1 MKRNRVTRPRPSL
14 APGLVATLLVVLVT
28 ACTARSSPV
37 SPPAPPP
44 PAPEISAPPA
54 LPPPPTP
61 PPPAPP
67 PPAPLVP
74 PEPIPQ
80 NVFTSRSSLD
90 DLNRESPLQIVFF
103 DYDSAELGEEAR
115 AALRANA
122 DLLNGTMSWVITIEG
137 HCDER
142 GTAEYNLGLGERRAF
157 AARNYLLELGIAGQ
171 RVRTVSYGKEFPFDP
186 AHDERAWAQNRR
198 AHFVITAQ

>member
-1 MKRNRVTRPRPSL
+1 MNRVTRPRPSL

-37 SPPAPPP
+37 TPPAPPAPDPEPSASPAVPPTPAPPP
-44 PAPEISAPPA
+44 PAPR
-54 LPPPPTP
+54 
-61 PPPAPP
+61 PPAPI
-67 PPAPLVP
+67 VP
-74 PEPIPQ
+74 PDPIPLDT
-80 NVFTSRSSLD
+80 FESRSLD

-103 DYDSAELGEEAR
+103 DYDSAELQEAAR
-115 AALRANA
+115 AALRVNA
-122 DLLNGTMSWVITIEG
+122 DLLNSSISWVVTIEG

-157 AARNYLLELGIAGQ
+157 AARNYLLELGIAAQ

>member
-1 MKRNRVTRPRPSL
+1 MNRVTRPRPSL
-14 APGLVATLLVVLVT
+14 APGLVATILVVLVT

-37 SPPAPPP
+37 TPPAPPAP
-44 PAPEISAPPA
+44 GPEPSASPAV
-54 LPPPPTP
+54 P

-67 PPAPLVP
+67 PPAPRPPAPLVP
-74 PEPIPQ
+74 PDPIPLDT
-80 NVFTSRSSLD
+80 FESRSLD
-90 DLNRESPLQIVFF
+90 DLNRESPLEIVFF
-103 DYDSAELGEEAR
+103 DYDSAELQEAAR
-115 AALRANA
+115 AALRTNA
-122 DLLNGTMSWVITIEG
+122 DLLNSSMSWVITIEG

-157 AARNYLLELGIAGQ
+157 AARNYLLELGIAAQ

>member
-1 MKRNRVTRPRPSL
+1 MNRVRRPRPSL
-14 APGLVATLLVVLVT
+14 VPGLVATLLVVLVT

-37 SPPAPPP
+37 TPPAPPAPDPEPSASPAVPPTPAPPP
-44 PAPEISAPPA
+44 PAPR
-54 LPPPPTP
+54 
-61 PPPAPP
+61 PPAPI
-67 PPAPLVP
+67 VP
-74 PEPIPQ
+74 PDPIPLDT
-80 NVFTSRSSLD
+80 FESRSLD

-103 DYDSAELGEEAR
+103 DYDSAELQEAAR

-122 DLLNGTMSWVITIEG
+122 DLLNSSMSWVITIEG

-157 AARNYLLELGIAGQ
+157 AARNYLLELGIAAQ

>member
-1 MKRNRVTRPRPSL
+1 MNRVTRLRPSL
-14 APGLVATLLVVLVT
+14 TPGLVATLLVVLVT

-37 SPPAPPP
+37 TPPPPGPETSASPAVPPP
-44 PAPEISAPPA
+44 PA
-54 LPPPPTP
+54 P

-80 NVFTSRSSLD
+80 DTFESRSLD

-103 DYDSAELGEEAR
+103 DYDSAELHEEAR

-122 DLLNGTMSWVITIEG
+122 DLLNSSMSWVITIEG

-157 AARNYLLELGIAGQ
+157 AARNYLLELGIAAQ

-186 AHDERAWAQNRR
+186 AHDDRAWAQNRR

>member
-1 MKRNRVTRPRPSL
+1 MNKVTRPRPSL
-14 APGLVATLLVVLVT
+14 APGFLATFLVVLVT
-28 ACTARSSPV
+28 ACTTRSSPV
-37 SPPAPPP
+37 TPPAPPP
-44 PAPEISAPPA
+44 PPGPETSAS
-54 LPPPPTP
+54 PTVP

-67 PPAPLVP
+67 PPAPRPPAPVVP

-80 NVFTSRSSLD
+80 DTFESRSLD

-103 DYDSAELGEEAR
+103 DYDSAELQEEAR

-122 DLLNGTMSWVITIEG
+122 DLLNSSISWVITIEG

-157 AARNYLLELGIAGQ
+157 AARNYLLELGIAAQ

>member
-1 MKRNRVTRPRPSL
+1 MNRVTRPRPSL

-37 SPPAPPP
+37 TPPAPPAPDPEPSASPAVPPTPAPPP
-44 PAPEISAPPA
+44 PAPR
-54 LPPPPTP
+54 
-61 PPPAPP
+61 PPAPI
-67 PPAPLVP
+67 VP
-74 PEPIPQ
+74 PDPIPLDT
-80 NVFTSRSSLD
+80 FESRSLD

-103 DYDSAELGEEAR
+103 DYDSAELQEAAR
-115 AALRANA
+115 AALRVNA
-122 DLLNGTMSWVITIEG
+122 DLLNSSMSWVVTIEG

-157 AARNYLLELGIAGQ
+157 AARNYLLELGIAAQ

>member
-1 MKRNRVTRPRPSL
+1 MNRVTRPPPSL
-14 APGLVATLLVVLVT
+14 LVATLLAVLVT

-44 PAPEISAPPA
+44 PGPEIPASPA
-54 LPPPPTP
+54 LP

-80 NVFTSRSSLD
+80 DTFESRSLD

-103 DYDSAELGEEAR
+103 DYDRAELPEEAR

-122 DLLNGTMSWVITIEG
+122 DLLNSYMSWVITIEG

-157 AARNYLLELGIAGQ
+157 AARNYLLELGIAAQ

-186 AHDERAWAQNRR
+186 AHNERAWAQNRR

>member
-1 MKRNRVTRPRPSL
+1 MKRTRVTRRRPSL
-14 APGLVATLLVVLVT
+14 APGLMATLLVVLVA

-37 SPPAPPP
+37 EPPA
-44 PAPEISAPPA
+44 AAPPGPETSA
-54 LPPPPTP
+54 SPAVP

-67 PPAPLVP
+67 PPAPRPPAPLVP
-74 PEPIPQ
+74 PDPIPQ
-80 NVFTSRSSLD
+80 DAFESRSLE

-103 DYDSAELGEEAR
+103 DYDSAELHAAAL

-122 DLLNGTMSWVITIEG
+122 DLLNSSMSWVITIEG

-157 AARNYLLELGIAGQ
+157 AARNYLLELGIAAQ

>member
-1 MKRNRVTRPRPSL
+1 MKRTRVTGRRPSL
-14 APGLVATLLVVLVT
+14 APGLMATLLVVLVA

-37 SPPAPPP
+37 EPPA
-44 PAPEISAPPA
+44 AAPPGPETSVSPA
-54 LPPPPTP
+54 VP

-67 PPAPLVP
+67 PPAPRPPAPLVP
-74 PEPIPQ
+74 PDPIPQ
-80 NVFTSRSSLD
+80 DTFESRSLE

-103 DYDSAELGEEAR
+103 DYDSAELHAAAL

-122 DLLNGTMSWVITIEG
+122 DLLNSSMSWVITIEG

-157 AARNYLLELGIAGQ
+157 AARNYLLELGIAAQ

>member
-1 MKRNRVTRPRPSL
+1 MNRVTRPRPSL
-14 APGLVATLLVVLVT
+14 APGLVATVLVVLVT

-37 SPPAPPP
+37 TPPAPPAP
-44 PAPEISAPPA
+44 GPEPSASPAV
-54 LPPPPTP
+54 P

-67 PPAPLVP
+67 PPAPRPPAPLVP
-74 PEPIPQ
+74 PDPIPLDT
-80 NVFTSRSSLD
+80 FESRSLD
-90 DLNRESPLQIVFF
+90 DLNRESPLGIVFF
-103 DYDSAELGEEAR
+103 DYDSAELQEAAR

-122 DLLNGTMSWVITIEG
+122 DLLNSSMSWVVTIEG

-157 AARNYLLELGIAGQ
+157 AARNYLLELGIAAQ

-198 AHFVITAQ
+198 AHFIITAQ

>member
-1 MKRNRVTRPRPSL
+1 MNRVTRPHPSL
-14 APGLVATLLVVLVT
+14 APGLVATVLVVLVT

-37 SPPAPPP
+37 TPPAPPAP
-44 PAPEISAPPA
+44 GPEPSASPAV
-54 LPPPPTP
+54 P

-67 PPAPLVP
+67 PPAPRPPAPLVP
-74 PEPIPQ
+74 PDPIPLDT
-80 NVFTSRSSLD
+80 FESRSLD
-90 DLNRESPLQIVFF
+90 DLNRESPLEIVFF
-103 DYDSAELGEEAR
+103 DYDSAELQEAAR

-122 DLLNGTMSWVITIEG
+122 DLLNSSMSWVVTIEG

-157 AARNYLLELGIAGQ
+157 AARNYLLELGIAAQ

>member
-1 MKRNRVTRPRPSL
+1 MNRVTRPRPSL
-14 APGLVATLLVVLVT
+14 APGLVATVLVVLVT

-37 SPPAPPP
+37 TPPAPPAP
-44 PAPEISAPPA
+44 GPEPSASPAV
-54 LPPPPTP
+54 P

-67 PPAPLVP
+67 PPAPRPPAPLVP
-74 PEPIPQ
+74 PDPIPLDT
-80 NVFTSRSSLD
+80 FESRSLD
-90 DLNRESPLQIVFF
+90 DLNRESPLEIVFF
-103 DYDSAELGEEAR
+103 DYDSAELQEAAR
-115 AALRANA
+115 AALRTNA
-122 DLLNGTMSWVITIEG
+122 DLLNSSMSWVITIEG

-157 AARNYLLELGIAGQ
+157 AARNYLLELGIAAQ

-198 AHFVITAQ
+198 AHFVIIAQ

>member
-28 ACTARSSPV
+28 ACTARSSTV

-44 PAPEISAPPA
+44 PGPEISVPPD
-54 LPPPPTP
+54 LPPPPAP

-80 NVFTSRSSLD
+80 DRFESRSLD

-115 AALRANA
+115 VALRANA

-157 AARNYLLELGIAGQ
+157 AARNYLLELGIAGR

>member
-1 MKRNRVTRPRPSL
+1 MNRVTRPRPSL
-14 APGLVATLLVVLVT
+14 VPGLVATVLVVLVT

-37 SPPAPPP
+37 TPPAPPAP
-44 PAPEISAPPA
+44 GPEPSASPAV
-54 LPPPPTP
+54 P

-67 PPAPLVP
+67 PPAPRPPAPLVP
-74 PEPIPQ
+74 PDPIPLDT
-80 NVFTSRSSLD
+80 FESRSLD
-90 DLNRESPLQIVFF
+90 DLNRESPLEIVFF
-103 DYDSAELGEEAR
+103 DYDSAELQEAAR

-122 DLLNGTMSWVITIEG
+122 DLLNSSMSWVVTIEG

-157 AARNYLLELGIAGQ
+157 AARNYLLELGIAAQ

>member
-1 MKRNRVTRPRPSL
+1 MNRVTRPHPSL
-14 APGLVATLLVVLVT
+14 APGLVATVLVVLVT

-37 SPPAPPP
+37 TPPAPPAP
-44 PAPEISAPPA
+44 GPEPSASPAV
-54 LPPPPTP
+54 P

-67 PPAPLVP
+67 PPAPRPPAPLVP
-74 PEPIPQ
+74 PDPIPLDT
-80 NVFTSRSSLD
+80 FESRSLG
-90 DLNRESPLQIVFF
+90 DLNRESPLEIVFF
-103 DYDSAELGEEAR
+103 DYDSAELQEAAR

-122 DLLNGTMSWVITIEG
+122 DLLNSSMSWVVTIEG

-157 AARNYLLELGIAGQ
+157 AARNYLLELGIAAQ

>member
-1 MKRNRVTRPRPSL
+1 MNRVTRPRPSL
-14 APGLVATLLVVLVT
+14 APGLVATVLVVLVT

-37 SPPAPPP
+37 TPPAPPAP
-44 PAPEISAPPA
+44 GPEPSASPAV
-54 LPPPPTP
+54 P

-67 PPAPLVP
+67 PPAPRPPAPLVP
-74 PEPIPQ
+74 PDPIPLDT
-80 NVFTSRSSLD
+80 FESRSLD

-103 DYDSAELGEEAR
+103 DYDSAELQEAAR
-115 AALRANA
+115 AALRTNA
-122 DLLNGTMSWVITIEG
+122 DLLNSSISWVITIEG

-157 AARNYLLELGIAGQ
+157 AARNYLLELGIAAQ

>member
-1 MKRNRVTRPRPSL
+1 MNKVTRPRPSL
-14 APGLVATLLVVLVT
+14 APGLLATFLVVLVT
-28 ACTARSSPV
+28 ACTTRSSPV
-37 SPPAPPP
+37 TPPAPPP
-44 PAPEISAPPA
+44 PPGPETSAS
-54 LPPPPTP
+54 PTVP

-67 PPAPLVP
+67 PPAPRPPAPVVP

-80 NVFTSRSSLD
+80 DTFESRSLD

-103 DYDSAELGEEAR
+103 DYDSAELQEEAW

-122 DLLNGTMSWVITIEG
+122 DLLNSSISWVITIEG

-157 AARNYLLELGIAGQ
+157 AARNYLLELGIAAQ

>member
-1 MKRNRVTRPRPSL
+1 MNRVTRPRPSL

-28 ACTARSSPV
+28 ACAARSSPV
-37 SPPAPPP
+37 TPPAPPAP
-44 PAPEISAPPA
+44 GPETSASPAV
-54 LPPPPTP
+54 P

-67 PPAPLVP
+67 PPAPRPPAPVVP
-74 PEPIPQ
+74 PDPIPQ
-80 NVFTSRSSLD
+80 DTFESRSLD

-103 DYDSAELGEEAR
+103 DYDSAELHA
-115 AALRANA
+115 AALAALCANA
-122 DLLNGTMSWVITIEG
+122 DLLNSSMSWVITIEG

-157 AARNYLLELGIAGQ
+157 AARNYLLELGIAAQ

-198 AHFVITAQ
+198 AHFIITAQ

>member
-1 MKRNRVTRPRPSL
+1 MNRVTRPRPSL
-14 APGLVATLLVVLVT
+14 APGLVAALLVVLVT

-44 PAPEISAPPA
+44 PSPKISAQPA
-54 LPPPPTP
+54 LP

-80 NVFTSRSSLD
+80 DRFESRSLD
-90 DLNRESPLQIVFF
+90 NLNRESPLQIVFF

-122 DLLNGTMSWVITIEG
+122 DLLSNSMSWVITIEG

-157 AARNYLLELGIAGQ
+157 VARNYLLELGITAQ

-186 AHDERAWAQNRR
+186 AHNERAWAQNRR

>member
-1 MKRNRVTRPRPSL
+1 MNKVTRPRPSL
-14 APGLVATLLVVLVT
+14 APGLLATFLVVLVT
-28 ACTARSSPV
+28 ACTTRLSPV
-37 SPPAPPP
+37 TPPAPPP
-44 PAPEISAPPA
+44 PPGPETSAS
-54 LPPPPTP
+54 PTVP

-67 PPAPLVP
+67 PPAPRPPAPVVP

-80 NVFTSRSSLD
+80 DTFESRSLD

-103 DYDSAELGEEAR
+103 DYGSAELQEEAR

-122 DLLNGTMSWVITIEG
+122 DLLNSSISWVITIEG

-157 AARNYLLELGIAGQ
+157 AARNYLLELGIAAQ

>member
-1 MKRNRVTRPRPSL
+1 MKKRTRVTRRRPSL
-14 APGLVATLLVVLVT
+14 ARGLVATLLVVLVT

-37 SPPAPPP
+37 SPPAPA
-44 PAPEISAPPA
+44 PAAPDISAPPA
-54 LPPPPTP
+54 LPPPPAP

-80 NVFTSRSSLD
+80 NVFASRSLD
-90 DLNRESPLQIVFF
+90 ALNRESPLQIVFF
-103 DYDSAELGEEAR
+103 DYDSAELGEGAR

-122 DLLNGTMSWVITIEG
+122 DLLNSSMSWVVTIEG

-157 AARNYLLELGIAGQ
+157 AARNYLLELGIAAQ

-186 AHDERAWAQNRR
+186 AHSERAWAQNRR

>member
-1 MKRNRVTRPRPSL
+1 MHRVTRPRPSL
-14 APGLVATLLVVLVT
+14 APGLVATFLVVLVT
-28 ACTARSSPV
+28 ACTTRSSPV
-37 SPPAPPP
+37 TPPAPPP
-44 PAPEISAPPA
+44 PPGPETSASPA
-54 LPPPPTP
+54 VP

-67 PPAPLVP
+67 PPAPRPPAPVVP

-80 NVFTSRSSLD
+80 DTFESRSLD

-103 DYDSAELGEEAR
+103 DYDSAELQEEAR

-122 DLLNGTMSWVITIEG
+122 DLLNSSMSWVITIEG

-157 AARNYLLELGIAGQ
+157 AARNYLLELGIAAQ

>member
-1 MKRNRVTRPRPSL
+1 MNRVTRPHLSL
-14 APGLVATLLVVLVT
+14 APGLVATVLVVLVT

-37 SPPAPPP
+37 TPPAPPAP
-44 PAPEISAPPA
+44 GPEPSASPAV
-54 LPPPPTP
+54 P

-67 PPAPLVP
+67 PPAPRPPAPLVP
-74 PEPIPQ
+74 PDPIPLDT
-80 NVFTSRSSLD
+80 FESRSLD
-90 DLNRESPLQIVFF
+90 DLNRESPLEIVFF
-103 DYDSAELGEEAR
+103 DYDSAELQETAR

-122 DLLNGTMSWVITIEG
+122 DLLNSSMSWVVTIEG

-157 AARNYLLELGIAGQ
+157 AARNYLLELGIAAQ

>member
-1 MKRNRVTRPRPSL
+1 MNRVSRPRSSL

-37 SPPAPPP
+37 TPPAPPAPDPEPSASPAVPPTPAPPP
-44 PAPEISAPPA
+44 PAPR
-54 LPPPPTP
+54 
-61 PPPAPP
+61 PPAPI
-67 PPAPLVP
+67 VP
-74 PEPIPQ
+74 PDPIPLDT
-80 NVFTSRSSLD
+80 FESRSLD

-103 DYDSAELGEEAR
+103 DYDSAELQEAAR
-115 AALRANA
+115 AALRVNA
-122 DLLNGTMSWVITIEG
+122 DLLNSSMSWVVTIEG

-157 AARNYLLELGIAGQ
+157 AARNYLLELGIAAQ

>member
-1 MKRNRVTRPRPSL
+1 MHDPVVAGHTARAAAPPRPRNLSL
-14 APGLVATLLVVLVT
+14 AGCAT
-28 ACTARSSPV
+28 AAR
-37 SPPAPPP
+37 PPP
-44 PAPEISAPPA
+44 PAPR
-54 LPPPPTP
+54 
-61 PPPAPP
+61 PPAPV
-67 PPAPLVP
+67 VP

-80 NVFTSRSSLD
+80 DTFESRSLD

-103 DYDSAELGEEAR
+103 DYDSAELQEEAR

-122 DLLNGTMSWVITIEG
+122 DLLNSSMSWVITIEG

-157 AARNYLLELGIAGQ
+157 AARNYLLELGIAAQ

>member
-1 MKRNRVTRPRPSL
+1 MNRVTRPRPSL
-14 APGLVATLLVVLVT
+14 APGLVATLLVMLVT

-37 SPPAPPP
+37 TPPAPPAP
-44 PAPEISAPPA
+44 GPETSASPAV
-54 LPPPPTP
+54 P

-67 PPAPLVP
+67 PLAPRPPAPVVP
-74 PEPIPQ
+74 PDPIPQ
-80 NVFTSRSSLD
+80 DTFESRSLD

-103 DYDSAELGEEAR
+103 DYDNAELQEEAL

-122 DLLNGTMSWVITIEG
+122 DLLNSSMSWVITIEG

-157 AARNYLLELGIAGQ
+157 AARNYLLEFGIAAQ

>member
-1 MKRNRVTRPRPSL
+1 MNRVTRPRPSL
-14 APGLVATLLVVLVT
+14 APPGLVATVLVVLVT

-37 SPPAPPP
+37 TPPAPPAP
-44 PAPEISAPPA
+44 GPEPSASPAV
-54 LPPPPTP
+54 P

-67 PPAPLVP
+67 PPAPRPPAPLVP
-74 PEPIPQ
+74 PDPIPLDT
-80 NVFTSRSSLD
+80 FESRSLD
-90 DLNRESPLQIVFF
+90 DLNRESPLEIVFF
-103 DYDSAELGEEAR
+103 DYDSAELQEAAR

-122 DLLNGTMSWVITIEG
+122 DLLNSSMSWVITIEG

-157 AARNYLLELGIAGQ
+157 AARNYLLELGIAAQ

>member
-1 MKRNRVTRPRPSL
+1 MNRVTRPRPSL
-14 APGLVATLLVVLVT
+14 APGLVATVLVVLVT

-37 SPPAPPP
+37 TPPAPPAP
-44 PAPEISAPPA
+44 GPEPSASPAV
-54 LPPPPTP
+54 P

-67 PPAPLVP
+67 PPAPRPPAPLVP
-74 PEPIPQ
+74 PDPIPLDT
-80 NVFTSRSSLD
+80 FESRSLD

-103 DYDSAELGEEAR
+103 DYDSAELQEAAR
-115 AALRANA
+115 AALRVNA
-122 DLLNGTMSWVITIEG
+122 DLLNSSMSWVVTIEG

-157 AARNYLLELGIAGQ
+157 AARNYLLELGIAAQ

>member
-1 MKRNRVTRPRPSL
+1 MNRVSRPRPSL

-37 SPPAPPP
+37 TPPAPPAPDPEPSASPAVPPTPAPRP
-44 PAPEISAPPA
+44 PAPI
-54 LPPPPTP
+54 
-61 PPPAPP
+61 
-67 PPAPLVP
+67 VP
-74 PEPIPQ
+74 PDPIPLDT
-80 NVFTSRSSLD
+80 FESRSLD

-103 DYDSAELGEEAR
+103 DYDSAELQEAAR
-115 AALRANA
+115 LALRANA
-122 DLLNGTMSWVITIEG
+122 DLLNSSMSWVITIEG

-157 AARNYLLELGIAGQ
+157 AARNYLLELGIAAQ

>member
-1 MKRNRVTRPRPSL
+1 MKRNRVMKPRPSL
-14 APGLVATLLVVLVT
+14 APGLVATLLVMLVT

-44 PAPEISAPPA
+44 AAPEISAPPA
-54 LPPPPTP
+54 LRPPPG
-61 PPPAPP
+61 PP

-74 PEPIPQ
+74 PEAIPQ
-80 NVFTSRSSLD
+80 DRFESRSLD
-90 DLNRESPLQIVFF
+90 DLNRESPLRIVFF
-103 DYDSAELGEEAR
+103 DYDRAELGEEAR
-115 AALRANA
+115 AALRTNA
-122 DLLNGTMSWVITIEG
+122 DLLNSSMSWVITIEG

-157 AARNYLLELGIAGQ
+157 AARNYLLELGIAAQ

-186 AHDERAWAQNRR
+186 AHNERAWAQNRR

>member
-1 MKRNRVTRPRPSL
+1 MNRVTRPRPSL
-14 APGLVATLLVVLVT
+14 APGLVATVLVVLVT

-37 SPPAPPP
+37 TPPAPPAP
-44 PAPEISAPPA
+44 GPEPSASPAV
-54 LPPPPTP
+54 P

-67 PPAPLVP
+67 PPAPRPPAPLVP
-74 PEPIPQ
+74 PDPIPLDT
-80 NVFTSRSSLD
+80 FESRSLD

-103 DYDSAELGEEAR
+103 DYDSADLGEEAR

-122 DLLNGTMSWVITIEG
+122 NLLDRSLSWVVTIEG

-157 AARNYLLELGIAGQ
+157 AARNYLLELGIAAQ

>member
-1 MKRNRVTRPRPSL
+1 MNRVTRPRPSL
-14 APGLVATLLVVLVT
+14 APGLAATLLVVLVT

-37 SPPAPPP
+37 ITPPAA
-44 PAPEISAPPA
+44 PAPGPETSASPA
-54 LPPPPTP
+54 VP

-67 PPAPLVP
+67 PPAPRPPVPLVP
-74 PEPIPQ
+74 PDPIPLDT
-80 NVFTSRSSLD
+80 FESRSLD

-103 DYDSAELGEEAR
+103 DYDSAELQEAAR
-115 AALRANA
+115 AALRLNA
-122 DLLNGTMSWVITIEG
+122 DLLNSSMSWVITIEG

-157 AARNYLLELGIAGQ
+157 AARNYLLELGIAAQ

>member
-1 MKRNRVTRPRPSL
+1 MNRVRRPRPSL
-14 APGLVATLLVVLVT
+14 VPGLVATLLVVLVT

-37 SPPAPPP
+37 TPPAPPAPDPEPSASPAVPPTPAPPP
-44 PAPEISAPPA
+44 PAPR
-54 LPPPPTP
+54 
-61 PPPAPP
+61 PPAPI
-67 PPAPLVP
+67 VP
-74 PEPIPQ
+74 PDPIPLDT
-80 NVFTSRSSLD
+80 FESRSLD

-103 DYDSAELGEEAR
+103 DYDSAELQEAAR

-122 DLLNGTMSWVITIEG
+122 DLLNSSMSWVITIEG

-142 GTAEYNLGLGERRAF
+142 GTAEYNLGLGEQRAF
-157 AARNYLLELGIAGQ
+157 AARNYLLELGIAAQ

>member
-1 MKRNRVTRPRPSL
+1 MNKVTRPRPSL
-14 APGLVATLLVVLVT
+14 APGLLATFLVVLVT
-28 ACTARSSPV
+28 ACTTRSSPV
-37 SPPAPPP
+37 TPPAPPP
-44 PAPEISAPPA
+44 PPGPETSAS
-54 LPPPPTP
+54 PTVP

-67 PPAPLVP
+67 PPAQRPPAPVVP

-80 NVFTSRSSLD
+80 DTFESRSLD

-103 DYDSAELGEEAR
+103 DYDSAELQEEAR

-122 DLLNGTMSWVITIEG
+122 DLLNSSISWVITIEG
-137 HCDER
+137 HCDEH

-157 AARNYLLELGIAGQ
+157 AARNYLLELGIAAQ

>member
-1 MKRNRVTRPRPSL
+1 MNRVTRPRPSL
-14 APGLVATLLVVLVT
+14 APGLVATVLVVLVT

-37 SPPAPPP
+37 TPPAPPAPDPEPSASPAVPPTPAPPP
-44 PAPEISAPPA
+44 PAPR
-54 LPPPPTP
+54 
-61 PPPAPP
+61 PPAPI
-67 PPAPLVP
+67 VP
-74 PEPIPQ
+74 PDPIPLDT
-80 NVFTSRSSLD
+80 FESRSLD

-103 DYDSAELGEEAR
+103 DYDSAELQEAAR
-115 AALRANA
+115 AALRVNA
-122 DLLNGTMSWVITIEG
+122 DLLNSSMSWVITIEG

-157 AARNYLLELGIAGQ
+157 AARNYLLELGIAAQ